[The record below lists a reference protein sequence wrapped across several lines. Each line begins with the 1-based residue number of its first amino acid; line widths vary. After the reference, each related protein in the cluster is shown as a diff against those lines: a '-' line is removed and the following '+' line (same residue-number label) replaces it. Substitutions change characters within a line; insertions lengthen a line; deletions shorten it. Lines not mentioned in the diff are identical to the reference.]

1 MATLTKEFPAPSE
14 LATPSNFDKNE
25 AHRVTTALAGLTAD
39 VFALYVKTKNFHWH
53 LSGPRFRDLHLL
65 FDEQADQLFAMIDVL
80 AERARKV
87 GGTTI
92 RSIGHIAALTRI
104 KDDNDSFVS
113 AEDMLSRLEA
123 DNLSL
128 ELHLREVHEVA
139 EKACDKATTSI
150 LEVYLDETQRR
161 IWFLYEARQAN

>member
-1 MATLTKEFPAPSE
+1 MATLTKEFPAPTE
-14 LATPSNFDKNE
+14 LATPSNFDKKE
-25 AHRVTTALAGLTAD
+25 AHQVTTALAGLTAD

-65 FDEQADQLFAMIDVL
+65 FDEQAAQLFAMIDVL

-92 RSIGHIAALTRI
+92 RSIGHIGALTRI
-104 KDDNDSFVS
+104 EDDNDPFVS
-113 AEDMLSRLEA
+113 AEDMLARLEA
-123 DNLSL
+123 DNLTL
-128 ELHLREVHEVA
+128 ELHLREAHEAA
-139 EKACDKATTSI
+139 ERAGDKATTSI

-161 IWFLYEARQAN
+161 IWFLFEARQH

>member
-1 MATLTKEFPAPSE
+1 MATTAKEFPAPKE
-14 LATPSNFDKNE
+14 LDTPSNFDSKS
-25 AHRVTTALAGLTAD
+25 AHEVTTALAGLTAD

-65 FDEQADQLFAMIDVL
+65 FDEQAAQLFEMIDVL

-92 RSIGHIAALTRI
+92 RSIGHIGSLTRI
-104 KDDNDSFVS
+104 KDDNDAFVS
-113 AEDMLSRLEA
+113 AESMLERLEK
-123 DNLSL
+123 DNLTL
-128 ELHLREVHEVA
+128 EEHLREAHAAA
-139 EKACDKATTSI
+139 EEADDKATTSI

-161 IWFLYEARQAN
+161 IWFLFESRQS